1 MATRSS
7 PVRAPSR
14 RVRRKAPTGK
24 EYAVEHIQIWPVED
38 GKAIEHWSVRD
49 DPGQALQP
57 G

>member
-24 EYAVEHIQIWPVED
+24 EYAVEHIQIWPVEA

-49 DPGQALQP
+49 DPGQALQLS
-57 G
+57 